1 MVLQVKAAPDA
12 IIQEPSAPAQF
23 SAAAWREHARR
34 VGEWLSL
41 VEHLVRDQGVGG
53 SNPLS
58 PTIFKS
64 NPAFKRHNIATPE
77 GFLEPLACEK
87 RRYSYSRR
95 QRLRLGIAVIV
106 IRNFLDLQAQR
117 NCYIVDEKI
126 SGRRKSLLNKTH
138 FSEFASPTFPERE
151 KK

>member
-1 MVLQVKAAPDA
+1 LKQVIGPRTTGGRGLSGVNSAQADHFQ
-12 IIQEPSAPAQF
+12 IQPCFQETQYC
-23 SAAAWREHARR
+23 H
-34 VGEWLSL
+34 
-41 VEHLVRDQGVGG
+41 
-53 SNPLS
+53 
-58 PTIFKS
+58 
-64 NPAFKRHNIATPE
+64 PE